1 MPTDLERAEF
11 FEKVESLIGYGF
23 DNADLLLEAVTHRSF
38 HNENPGQGG
47 HNERLEFLGDAVL
60 DLVVADSL
68 MRLHPFAAEGQLTRL
83 RASLVNEASLAQLA
97 RSLEIDT
104 VIRLGKGEEKNN
116 GREKPSILSDALEAV
131 VGAIYLD
138 GGYQAARDALEAWLA
153 QVLVEVEDESSY
165 EDAKSALQERLQAV
179 GKGPGT
185 YRVVWSSGPD
195 HDRVFEV
202 EFEDGGAALGRGR
215 GHSKKEAEKDAAR
228 AALEVLS
235 REDPE

>member
-1 MPTDLERAEF
+1 MSTDLERDEF
-11 FEKVESLIGYGF
+11 FSQVELLIGYRF
-23 DNADLLLEAVTHRSF
+23 DNADLLLEAVTHRSY
-38 HNENPGQGG
+38 HNENPDQGG

-83 RASLVNEASLAQLA
+83 RASMVNEASLAHLA
-97 RSLEIDT
+97 RGLEIDS

-138 GGYQAARDALEAWLA
+138 GGYRAARDALEAWLA
-153 QVLVEVEDESSY
+153 QALVEAGEENSY

-195 HDRVFEV
+195 HERVFEV
-202 EFEDGGAALGRGR
+202 EFEAGGVALGRGR
-215 GHSKKEAEKDAAR
+215 GHSKKEAEKEAAR
-228 AALEVLS
+228 AALERLS
-235 REDPE
+235 REDAE